1 MITLEDCI
9 ALCGLNIDEVDA
21 IAEHEHIPE
30 INAAALAQY
39 LLSRKTGTKK
49 IRDMKGDVS
58 NIPIIAVTAKSSM
71 KDRGNCL
78 SAGMN
83 DYIAKPINVQFLK
96 MIIDEWLAEKH

>member
-39 LLSRKTGTKK
+39 LLSRKTGPKK
-49 IRDMKGDVS
+49 IRDMIVEDIQEAFRK
-58 NIPIIAVTAKSSM
+58 N
-71 KDRGNCL
+71 
-78 SAGMN
+78 
-83 DYIAKPINVQFLK
+83 NVKHARELIGVLHHFLNNHPEA
-96 MIIDEWLAEKH
+96 DENT